1 MWNILEVVSHLFQ
14 IFYPVELSCTI
25 ARETLFVFREE
36 FHLRTWRV
44 CIRLADRCYSSV
56 ARTLALCKSRG
67 KKRQDG
73 KLTINVKSKLAC
85 FEGQKVFHIFT
96 WFITA
101 GKIFHM
107 TWRLQ
112 SDYDI
117 KSFLCTDLWGGL
129 PPRFFTT
136 YEWIIYSHNNL
147 RAAAA
152 YQKAY
157 SKTLCGRQLS
167 SECFTLP
174 SLMASKTT
182 HYGGELIPFL
192 EREEMVGLRMVFTPG
207 SHSFLFFF

>member
-1 MWNILEVVSHLFQ
+1 M
-14 IFYPVELSCTI
+14 
-25 ARETLFVFREE
+25 
-36 FHLRTWRV
+36 
-44 CIRLADRCYSSV
+44 
-56 ARTLALCKSRG
+56 
-67 KKRQDG
+67 
-73 KLTINVKSKLAC
+73 
-85 FEGQKVFHIFT
+85 
-96 WFITA
+96 
-101 GKIFHM
+101 
-107 TWRLQ
+107 
-112 SDYDI
+112 
-117 KSFLCTDLWGGL
+117 

-174 SLMASKTT
+174 SLMASKTA

-207 SHSFLFFF
+207 SHSFLFFFLVQPQSASIFPPRHSQTESILDNLKHLLYSKIYS